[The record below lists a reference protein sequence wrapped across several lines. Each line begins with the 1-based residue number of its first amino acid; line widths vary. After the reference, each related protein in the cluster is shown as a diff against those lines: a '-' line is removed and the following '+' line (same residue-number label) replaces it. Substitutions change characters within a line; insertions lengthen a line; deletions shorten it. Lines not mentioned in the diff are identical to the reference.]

1 MRRPVVAGNWKMH
14 GSSASI
20 AKLLE
25 DLLSLEVARTDVL
38 LFPPF
43 AYLAEVVRRVRNT
56 RFGVGAQNIH
66 ADAAGAFTG
75 EVAAEMVSDVGATH
89 VLVGHSERR
98 QLFGESDALIARK
111 FSAAMRAGLVP
122 ILCVGET
129 LTDREGGRAEAV
141 VTGQLNAVLDVVG
154 VGAFENAMVAYEP
167 VWAIGTGRSATPVD
181 AQAMHAVIRAR
192 LGAIDAAVAD
202 RLRVL
207 YGGSVNAENARALFA
222 AKDVDGGLVG
232 GASLNARQFM
242 DICRAA

>member
-1 MRRPVVAGNWKMH
+1 MH
-14 GSSASI
+14 GSSATI
-20 AKLLE
+20 GKLLE
-25 DLLSLEVARTDVL
+25 ELLPLDLAGTDVL

-43 AYLAEVVRRVRNT
+43 AYLAAVVQRVRDT

-66 ADAAGAFTG
+66 ADPAGAYTG

-98 QLFGESDALIARK
+98 QWFGESDALVARK
-111 FSAAMRAGLVP
+111 FGAAIRAGLVP
-122 ILCVGET
+122 ILCIGET
-129 LTDREGGRAEAV
+129 LTEREAGRADAV
-141 VTGQLNAVLDVVG
+141 VTAQLDAVLDVVS
-154 VGAFENAMVAYEP
+154 VSAFERAMIAYEP

-192 LGAIDAAVAD
+192 IRAIDPTVAEG
-202 RLRVL
+202 LRVL
-207 YGGSVNAENARALFA
+207 YGGSVNAENAAALFA
-222 AKDVDGGLVG
+222 CADVDGGLVG